1 MPEGPTAPT
10 VVFPGADPTNHEHV
24 DAVGHPR
31 VASCTGAK
39 TAGSDDVG
47 VLHGAILPSGR

>member
-1 MPEGPTAPT
+1 MPEGPTALT